1 MLSPPSYHLGRSA
14 WCLLLQGSSS
24 EAQRRHSGLCELAG
38 SSDGTTPRRWLGD
51 QPLVSDGLPA
61 APNSCHSLVRRG
73 SAVASAHRKN
83 PLAQEAGAGV
93 WRSPEMAWW
102 VRRSIYASFLPYQ
115 QVALCGHRLTDEG
128 NTMCLNNVSIGFLL
142 EVNDS
147 P

>member
-1 MLSPPSYHLGRSA
+1 M

-38 SSDGTTPRRWLGD
+38 SSDGTIARRRLGD

-61 APNSCHSLVRRG
+61 APNSCHGLVRRG
-73 SAVASAHRKN
+73 SVVASAHRKN

-102 VRRSIYASFLPYQ
+102 VRRSISASFLSYRQGAP
-115 QVALCGHRLTDEG
+115 CGYSLTDEG
-128 NTMCLNNVSIGFLL
+128 NAMCPNCVSIRLLL
-142 EVNDS
+142 EENNC